1 MSDQHAHH
9 PMSRQ
14 YFFCLAFDGCE
25 TDTVLRFECLIFTFT
40 PYRNAAGVEWRNRR
54 YDLT

>member
-25 TDTVLRFECLIFTFT
+25 TDTVLRFECLIFYVYSL
-40 PYRNAAGVEWRNRR
+40 P
-54 YDLT
+54 